1 MPPEEIEESSHQSDR
16 ANGGSGVAGPPAW
29 WQGAAPALLGAGM
42 LQQSGPP
49 PIAPPPHKFPLL
61 LQQAVAIFGAAAQL
75 AVTSSQWSR
84 MQAVGRLQT
93 AGLALLSSSVAAFAL
108 AFPTV
113 FWTHRILV
121 LSASRIALY
130 SVPSFR
136 SVGVGSALVLE
147 RAAQPGWRGALA
159 DLGRVGVG
167 TRLLGL
173 AIGGV
178 LIPAS
183 PAVTLA
189 VQLTLLRLTMTPDY
203 CSAALLT
210 DGLMQQRT
218 AAAAACLQY
227 ATLPILGALP
237 AAKASRHDAGLLH
250 GSAPAGSVC
259 LATVLFLQLAACVIG
274 PTLLSVYS
282 WADPGPPAEPSGPQR
297 WHQRC
302 RFWAQRAEHAASCA
316 LCWLLHS
323 PAGGLASHLVVA
335 WWLLAV
341 TWFFCKKLA
350 GLS

>member
-1 MPPEEIEESSHQSDR
+1 M
-16 ANGGSGVAGPPAW
+16 SGTVA
-29 WQGAAPALLGAGM
+29 
-42 LQQSGPP
+42 
-49 PIAPPPHKFPLL
+49 
-61 LQQAVAIFGAAAQL
+61 V
-75 AVTSSQWSR
+75 
-84 MQAVGRLQT
+84 
-93 AGLALLSSSVAAFAL
+93 FAL
-108 AFPTV
+108 AFPSL
-113 FWTHRILV
+113 FWRHRILV

-167 TRLLGL
+167 TRALGL
-173 AIGGV
+173 ALGGV
-178 LIPAS
+178 LIPS
-183 PAVTLA
+183 PPAITLA
-189 VQLTLLRLTMTPDY
+189 MQLILLRLTATPDY
-203 CSAALLT
+203 CSTAMMTDRLT
-210 DGLMQQRT
+210 QQRT
-218 AAAAACLQY
+218 AALAACLQH
-227 ATLPILGALP
+227 AMLPILAVLP
-237 AAKASRHDAGLLH
+237 TSQSAFFDRALLH

-274 PTLLSVYS
+274 PTLLSAYS
-282 WADPGPPAEPSGPQR
+282 WADPGPPAEPCWPQR